1 MLRITQSAKEMLLS
15 ILEAHP
21 GFDLRLFC
29 DAFGRN
35 TPEIGLSVDRPRA
48 RDRRL
53 QVDGLAVYLA
63 EEIKALE
70 GETVIDYFPGRG
82 QGLVLRTAPGCC

>member
-29 DAFGRN
+29 DVFGRS
-35 TPEIGLSVDRPRA
+35 TPELGLSVDRPKV

-53 QVDGLAVYLA
+53 QVDGLAIYLA
-63 EEIKALE
+63 EEIKALA
-70 GETVIDYFPGRG
+70 GETVIDYLPGSG
-82 QGLVLRTAPGCC
+82 QGLVLRATPGCC